1 MLGVGWIVIICH
13 VNQACNRIEYL
24 TIIPRARMGSESM
37 AHEPNAEWAIDVDSG
52 HEDERD
58 NFFSKIQL
66 VGQKL
71 ACSKRSDSGERCE
84 VKKAMKS
91 RGGLYFLYYLPR
103 FYFFALLF
111 TSHRSP
117 LSERM
122 EQATTKCAVLLFFP
136 RLSVDMWSY
145 KARAIHLN
153 NSNR

>member
-1 MLGVGWIVIICH
+1 
-13 VNQACNRIEYL
+13 
-24 TIIPRARMGSESM
+24 MGSESM

-91 RGGLYFLYYLPR
+91 RGGL
-103 FYFFALLF
+103 
-111 TSHRSP
+111 
-117 LSERM
+117 ER
-122 EQATTKCAVLLFFP
+122 EVRERGRGRKEGRKGGRQAGC
-136 RLSVDMWSY
+136 
-145 KARAIHLN
+145 II
-153 NSNR
+153 